1 MRNKDFR
8 WLIVFLGFFL
18 FSAGWEEL
26 GYLLSQAPGQ
36 IALLFH
42 RTPIE
47 KVLKKKE
54 LDPQTRAKLELVL
67 EIKRYAEEE
76 VGLVHNKSYTIYR
89 PLKRK
94 VLSWNLTACPKLS
107 LEPLSWK
114 FPLVGKVPYLGFFK
128 KEDALKKKAELEAK
142 GYEVYIRPVSA
153 YSMLG
158 IVADPVYST
167 MLKYQDYDLANLII
181 HELTHATIWAKGYPE
196 FNENLALFVGNQ
208 GALNFCREKFNPDS
222 EQVKYGIYSNY
233 DDMVFQEYLR
243 QLAKKLEE
251 LYSRKDLSEKEKLE
265 KKQKIL
271 AQTKKDF
278 EKNWLP
284 KMKTGIYQGWLK
296 KDLNNAVI
304 ASYRVYYHDLSLY
317 QEVYE
322 KLGED
327 LKRMVE
333 FIKQVAEEE
342 SGNPEAYLRQWLKT
356 QTSSN

>member
-8 WLIVFLGFFL
+8 RLVVFLCFFF

-42 RTPIE
+42 RTRIE
-47 KVLKKKE
+47 KVLKKE

-76 VGLVHNKSYTIYR
+76 IGLVKNKSYTIYR

-107 LEPLSWK
+107 LEPLSWE
-114 FPLVGKVPYLGFFK
+114 FPLVGRVPYLGFFK

-158 IVADPVYST
+158 IIADPVYST
-167 MLKYQDYDLANLII
+167 MLRYQDYDLANLII

-208 GALNFCREKFNPDS
+208 GALNFCREKFGADS
-222 EQVKYGIYSNY
+222 EQVKYGIGSNY
-233 DDMVFQEYLR
+233 DDLIFQQYLT
-243 QLAKKLEE
+243 QLAGQLEE
-251 LYSRKDLSEKEKLE
+251 LYSRPDLSEEEKLK
-265 KKQKIL
+265 KKQEIL
-271 AQTKKDF
+271 QETKKDF
-278 EKNWLP
+278 EANWLP

-327 LKRMVE
+327 LKGMVE
-333 FIKQVAEEE
+333 FIKRVVEQEPGDPEEYLKNWLE
-342 SGNPEAYLRQWLKT
+342 SSR
-356 QTSSN
+356 S